1 MNKEKQVKFKT
12 FIAHNRP
19 FFSMS
24 TNFINVM
31 IHTSKTVYESEYA
44 PVELR
49 AHALDTHVELHR
61 ELAYRN

>member
-1 MNKEKQVKFKT
+1 MNKEKQVKFKM
-12 FIAHNRP
+12 FIACNRP

-24 TNFINVM
+24 TKFINVM
-31 IHTSKTVYESEYA
+31 IHTSKVVYESEYA